1 MEEKP
6 TLQQGERSADINA
19 SVTLGLTE
27 CEGSE
32 KESPDSSHHKSALPE
47 QTLHRDPYSVR
58 QLPISTFLI
67 GTHHKDV

>member
-1 MEEKP
+1 MGEKP
-6 TLQQGERSADINA
+6 TLQQGVRSTDINA

-27 CEGSE
+27 CEGPE
-32 KESPDSSHHKSALPE
+32 NENPHSSRHKSALPE